1 MPDPGDPQ
9 TFVRCKLDH
18 GQRHAHAEIY
28 ALHRDL
34 LALRRE
40 DPVFRLQR
48 RGAVDGAV
56 LGPGAFVL
64 RFFGDGGDDR
74 LLLVNFNPDLSLK
87 PMPEPLLAP
96 PGGRA
101 WDVRWSSEDV
111 RYGGSGTPPIGGDA
125 PWILPGQAALVLAP
139 AARPAG
145 SETTGPDDRK
155 EARKP

>member
-56 LGPGAFVL
+56 LGPGAFLL
-64 RFFGDGGDDR
+64 RFFGDGGD
-74 LLLVNFNPDLSLK
+74 
-87 PMPEPLLAP
+87 EA
-96 PGGRA
+96 
-101 WDVRWSSEDV
+101 
-111 RYGGSGTPPIGGDA
+111 
-125 PWILPGQAALVLAP
+125 WILPGQAALVLAP
-139 AARPAG
+139 SKRMARAA
-145 SETTGPDDRK
+145 TGPKATK
-155 EARKP
+155 EQTES